1 MAGCNEHWGFLQAQ
15 LRQCMSKQVEV
26 LIRGKRQTEGTLHSL
41 RRQVDALD
49 ELVSSTSSESLFL
62 AQSSS
67 LVSLHSAQSAT
78 GTQVMLCW
86 VGVLHPFWLTVRAP
100 SGSAGDGD
108 PTLPLVSLAVA
119 ALFEKGCFPQRVVF
133 SLVFHSSISRFFFSF

>member
-1 MAGCNEHWGFLQAQ
+1 M
-15 LRQCMSKQVEV
+15 
-26 LIRGKRQTEGTLHSL
+26 
-41 RRQVDALD
+41 DALD

-67 LVSLHSAQSAT
+67 LVSLHSAQSAA

-86 VGVLHPFWLTVRAP
+86 VSVLHPFWLTVHAP
-100 SGSAGDGD
+100 SGSAGGGD

-119 ALFEKGCFPQRVVF
+119 ALCEKGCFPQRVVF
-133 SLVFHSSISRFFFSF
+133 FTCLSFFNIQIFLQFLRINAPLLI